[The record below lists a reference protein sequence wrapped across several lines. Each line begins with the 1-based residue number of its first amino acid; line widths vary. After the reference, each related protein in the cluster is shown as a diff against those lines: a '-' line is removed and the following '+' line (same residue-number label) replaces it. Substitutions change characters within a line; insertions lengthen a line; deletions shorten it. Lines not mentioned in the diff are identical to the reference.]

1 MITTKKQVN
10 ATPKVVLEPHQ
21 VVMRPLVTEKNIH
34 RSTHNNQ
41 YAFEV
46 SKLATK
52 ADVKNAI
59 QVLFNVKVDEV
70 RTQNRKGKNRR
81 TRFKQGKT
89 KDWKKAI
96 VSLKGDDRI
105 NFY

>member
-1 MITTKKQVN
+1 MTT
-10 ATPKVVLEPHQ
+10 ATTHTPKIVLEPHQ
-21 VVMRPLVTEKNIH
+21 VILRPLVTEKNIH

-41 YAFEV
+41 YAFEI

-52 ADVKNAI
+52 TDVKRAI
-59 QVLFNVKVDEV
+59 EVLFNVRVDEV
-70 RTQNRKGKNRR
+70 RTQNRKGKHRR
-81 TRFKQGKT
+81 TRFKQGTTKT
-89 KDWKKAI
+89 WKKAV

>member
-1 MITTKKQVN
+1 MMEATE
-10 ATPKVVLEPHQ
+10 TPKIKLEPHQ

-34 RSTHNNQ
+34 RATHNNQ
-41 YAFEV
+41 YSFEV

-52 ADVKNAI
+52 ADVKSAI
-59 QVLFNVKVDEV
+59 EILFNVRVEEV
-70 RTQNRKGKNRR
+70 RTQNRKGKHRR